1 MKKGLKVLS
10 VLILILVAY
19 VLYIF
24 ISTGYFRKIEND
36 IQGSILMKIPIAGV
50 EDITV
55 DEDDDF
61 AIFISY
67 DRAAERDGN
76 PKQGGIYAM
85 DLVDNDLSVFA
96 LSEGMDLKLAPHGI
110 SLFQVNS
117 TKHKLFVANHADGE
131 SVEVFDLFHK
141 DSLVHV
147 KTIKDEMI
155 YAIND
160 LVAISEN
167 EFYFTNDHYYQ
178 NTLGRLAENYLGLA
192 KCETVYFDGS
202 NYSVVDNS
210 LAYANGINYDA
221 NRNLLFVA
229 SPRGFKIKVFNRL
242 EDGKLNYL
250 DTIDTGTGVDNLE
263 FDKDGN
269 IWSGS
274 HPNLLAFTA
283 YAKGKIPKAPSEV
296 VKIDYRGKG
305 DYKVETTFLDD
316 GTKVSA
322 SSVAAPY
329 KDLILVGNVMDDHF
343 LILKNQ

>member
-1 MKKGLKVLS
+1 MRKGLKVL
-10 VLILILVAY
+10 LVTVVMLGLY

-24 ISTGYFRKIEND
+24 NSTGYFRKIENKLE
-36 IQGSILMKIPIAGV
+36 GSILKEVPIAGV

-55 DEDDDF
+55 DKDDEF

-67 DRAAERDGN
+67 DRAAERIGN
-76 PKQGGIYAM
+76 PKPGGIYSMNLGDAAMPITLLTAEM
-85 DLVDNDLSVFA
+85 DLILS
-96 LSEGMDLKLAPHGI
+96 PHGI
-110 SLFQVNS
+110 SLFQVDS

-131 SVEVFDLFHK
+131 SIEVFDLFYT
-141 DSLVHV
+141 DSLVHI
-147 KTIKDEMI
+147 KTIKDDMI

-167 EFYFTNDHYYQ
+167 QFYFTNDHYYQ
-178 NTLGRLAENYLGLA
+178 NTLGKLAENYLGLA
-192 KCETVYFDGS
+192 KCETVYFDGAD
-202 NYSVVDNS
+202 YMVVDNS
-210 LAYANGINYDA
+210 LAYANGINYDPE
-221 NRNLLFVA
+221 RNLMFVA

-242 EDGKLNYL
+242 EDGKLDYL

-263 FDKDGN
+263 FDQDGN
-269 IWSGS
+269 IWSGA

-283 YAKGKIPKAPSEV
+283 YAKGKLPKAPSEI

-305 DYKVETTFLDD
+305 DYSVETTFLDD
-316 GTKVSA
+316 GAKVSA

-329 KDLILVGNVMDDHF
+329 RDLILVGNVMDDHF

>member
-1 MKKGLKVLS
+1 MRKRFIVLLAIVLVLGLY
-10 VLILILVAY
+10 I
-19 VLYIF
+19 LYIF
-24 ISTGYFRKIEND
+24 NSTGYFRKIENKM
-36 IQGSILMKIPIAGV
+36 QGSILKEIPIAGV

-55 DEDDDF
+55 DEDDNF

-76 PKQGGIYAM
+76 PKRGGIYTM
-85 DLVDNDLSVFA
+85 DLGDENLAVTA
-96 LSEGMDLKLAPHGI
+96 LSEQMDLDLLPHGI
-110 SLFQVNS
+110 SLFQVDS

-131 SVEVFDLFHK
+131 SVEVFDLFHT

-160 LVAISEN
+160 LVAVSEN
-167 EFYFTNDHYYQ
+167 EFYFTNDHYYE

-202 NYSVVDNS
+202 DYTVVDNS

-229 SPRGFKIKVFNRL
+229 SPRGFKIIVFSRL
-242 EDGKLNYL
+242 EDGKLDYL

-283 YAKGKIPKAPSEV
+283 YAKGKLPNAPSEI
-296 VKIDYRGKG
+296 VKIDYRGQG
-305 DYKVETTFLDD
+305 DYSVETTFLDD
-316 GTKVSA
+316 GAKVSA
-322 SSVAAPY
+322 TSVAAPY

-343 LILKNQ
+343 LILKN